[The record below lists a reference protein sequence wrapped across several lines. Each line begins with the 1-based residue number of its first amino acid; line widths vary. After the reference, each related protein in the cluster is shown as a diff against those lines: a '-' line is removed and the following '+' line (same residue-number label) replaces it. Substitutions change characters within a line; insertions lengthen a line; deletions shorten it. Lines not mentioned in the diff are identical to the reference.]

1 MLHRSNKLILALLFA
16 SVGACATTGQGNS
29 KEEAEFVDPV
39 QVFEEDGFRKVTL
52 DVNDDQKADIVN
64 YYRAGEGDESLL
76 LVRKEI
82 DLDFRGG
89 ADVIQIW
96 ESGVMTREEI
106 DADFDGRIDWKDFYS
121 NGKRI
126 RAEWDTRYDG
136 KPDLVRHY
144 EDGSLARVEMD
155 TTGDGEVDYWE
166 YYEGGVMQRSG
177 WDTDRDGKIDKWD
190 AR

>member
-1 MLHRSNKLILALLFA
+1 MSPRSLKLVLAALLSA
-16 SVGACATTGQGNS
+16 SACATTNS
-29 KEEAEFVDPV
+29 TKADKGEEFVDPV
-39 QVFEEDGFRKVTL
+39 QEFQEDGFRKVTL

-64 YYRAGEGDESLL
+64 YYRAGEGDEQIL

-96 ESGVMTREEI
+96 ESGEMTREEI
-106 DADFDGRIDWKDFYS
+106 DADFDGKIDWKDYYS
-121 NGKRI
+121 GGQRI
-126 RAEWDTRYDG
+126 KAEWDTRYDG

-144 EDGSLARVEMD
+144 KEGAVARVEMD
-155 TTGDGEVDYWE
+155 TNDDGAVDYWE

-177 WDTDRDGKIDKWD
+177 WDTDKDGKIDKWD
-190 AR
+190 ER